1 MLTRMMYYEKLCNM
15 FKTLFVTDDLLY
27 ADLSNNHQCLLMS
40 PKLFYKIHK
49 KNFLRPQTVSL
60 LVVLKVL

>member
-1 MLTRMMYYEKLCNM
+1 MLTRMMYYEKLCNL

-40 PKLFYKIHK
+40 PKLFYETY
-49 KNFLRPQTVSL
+49 KNEELS
-60 LVVLKVL
+60 